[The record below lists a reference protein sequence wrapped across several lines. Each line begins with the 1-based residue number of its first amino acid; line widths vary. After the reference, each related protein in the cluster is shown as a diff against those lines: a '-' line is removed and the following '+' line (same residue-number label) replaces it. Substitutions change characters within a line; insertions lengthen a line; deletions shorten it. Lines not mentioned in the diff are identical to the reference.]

1 MKFRPV
7 TRVLSALAFALV
19 WAFAAPAFAQ
29 FAGQTVRGFR
39 LPEYNEDGTLRQLL
53 SSQAATI
60 LEGGLLQLVNP
71 QIELYNHGVVSVRIQ
86 APECAFDQARK
97 RAASREHIRIVT
109 DKAVLTGDGFAW
121 NGENEQFQIFS
132 NVRVTIAADSGLDDY
147 LASTAAPA
155 SSEESAE
162 SQPSQESQ
170 PQPAAPATPAGEPS
184 P

>member
-1 MKFRPV
+1 MKLRPV
-7 TRVLSALAFALV
+7 TRLLFALAFALP
-19 WAFAAPAFAQ
+19 WASASPSPAQ

-39 LPEYNEDGTLRQLL
+39 LPEYNDDGTLRQLL
-53 SSQAATI
+53 SSESATI
-60 LEGGLLQLVNP
+60 LEGGLLQLGNP
-71 QIELYNHGVVSVRIQ
+71 QIELYNHGVVSVRIE

-132 NVRVTIAADSGLDDY
+132 NVRVSIAADSGLDDY
-147 LASTAAPA
+147 LAASAAPP
-155 SSEESAE
+155 SQNE
-162 SQPSQESQ
+162 SQPSRESQ
-170 PQPAAPATPAGEPS
+170 PEPAAPAAPAGEPS

>member
-1 MKFRPV
+1 MKLRPV
-7 TRVLSALAFALV
+7 TRVLFALAFALV
-19 WAFAAPAFAQ
+19 GAFAAPSLAQ

-39 LPEYNEDGTLRQLL
+39 LPEYNDDGTLRQLL
-53 SSQAATI
+53 SSESATI
-60 LEGGLLQLVNP
+60 LEGGLLQLGNP
-71 QIELYNHGVVSVRIQ
+71 QIELYNHGAVSVRIQ

-147 LASTAAPA
+147 LVPPAADPGDDA
-155 SSEESAE
+155 PESKTE
-162 SQPSQESQ
+162 SI
-170 PQPAAPATPAGEPS
+170 PAAPAGEPA

>member
-1 MKFRPV
+1 MKCRPAN
-7 TRVLSALAFALV
+7 RLLFALAFALL
-19 WAFAAPAFAQ
+19 AASALPALAQ

-39 LPEYNEDGTLRQLL
+39 LPEYNDDGTLRQLL
-53 SSQAATI
+53 SSEAATI

-71 QIELYNHGVVSVRIQ
+71 QIELYNHGVVSVRIE

-132 NVRVTIAADSGLDDY
+132 NVRVSIAADSGLDDY
-147 LASTAAPA
+147 LAASAAPP
-155 SSEESAE
+155 SQNESRPSRE
-162 SQPSQESQ
+162 SQPE
-170 PQPAAPATPAGEPS
+170 PAAPAAPAGEPA

>member
-1 MKFRPV
+1 MKLRPV
-7 TRVLSALAFALV
+7 TRLLFALV
-19 WAFAAPAFAQ
+19 FALLWASASPSWAQ
-29 FAGQTVRGFR
+29 FSGQTVRGFR

-53 SSQAATI
+53 SSESATI
-60 LEGGLLQLVNP
+60 LEGGLLQLGNP
-71 QIELYNHGVVSVRIQ
+71 QIELYNQGVVSVRIQ

-147 LASTAAPA
+147 LASSAAPA
-155 SSEESAE
+155 SSEESPTA
-162 SQPSQESQ
+162 PST
-170 PQPAAPATPAGEPS
+170 PAAPAETPS
-184 P
+184 R

>member
-1 MKFRPV
+1 MKSPSI
-7 TRVLSALAFALV
+7 TRRLPGIVFAILLALASP
-19 WAFAAPAFAQ
+19 AAAQ

-53 SSQAATI
+53 SAESAII
-60 LEGGLLQLVNP
+60 LEGGLLQLGNP
-71 QIELYNHGVVSVRIQ
+71 QIELYNQGVVSVRIQ
-86 APECAFDQARK
+86 APECAFDQTRK

-132 NVRVTIAADSGLDDY
+132 NVRVTIAADSGLDEY
-147 LASTAAPA
+147 LAVPS
-155 SSEESAE
+155 
-162 SQPSQESQ
+162 SQESQ
-170 PQPAAPATPAGEPS
+170 PSRETQSEPAAPATPAGEPA

>member
-1 MKFRPV
+1 MKLRPAN
-7 TRVLSALAFALV
+7 RLLSALAFALL
-19 WAFAAPAFAQ
+19 AASASPALAQ

-39 LPEYNEDGTLRQLL
+39 LPEYNDDGTLRQLL
-53 SSQAATI
+53 SSESATI
-60 LEGGLLQLVNP
+60 LEGGLLQLGNP
-71 QIELYNHGVVSVRIQ
+71 QIELYNHGLVSVRIQ

-132 NVRVTIAADSGLDDY
+132 NVRVSIAADSGLDDY
-147 LASTAAPA
+147 LAASAAAP
-155 SSEESAE
+155 SAQE
-162 SQPSQESQ
+162 PQPSQASPSE
-170 PQPAAPATPAGEPS
+170 PAAPATPAGEPS

>member
-1 MKFRPV
+1 MKCRPV
-7 TRVLSALAFALV
+7 TRLLPALAAALL
-19 WAFAAPAFAQ
+19 WASASPSLAQ

-53 SSQAATI
+53 SSEAATI

-71 QIELYNHGVVSVRIQ
+71 QIELHNHGTVSVRIQ

-132 NVRVTIAADSGLDDY
+132 NVRVAIAPDSGLDDY
-147 LASTAAPA
+147 LAASAAGPADASSPSPEEPAPA
-155 SSEESAE
+155 A
-162 SQPSQESQ
+162 
-170 PQPAAPATPAGEPS
+170 PAGEPS